1 MLLNLLQQK
10 SDWLVGAVISKE
22 GLKYYI
28 WEHGEPSVM
37 ISGVLKMLVS
47 FVDNLDLAVL
57 YKQPVWLALDKE
69 LAQFG

>member
-10 SDWLVGAVISKE
+10 SDWSVGAVILKE

-28 WEHGEPSVM
+28 WEHGELSVM
-37 ISGVLKMLVS
+37 ISGALKMLVS